1 MPLCISTRLWKLQG
15 KMLHSTRR
23 SLLNSGKWLGRRVE
37 ADFLLPPYNKSMCS
51 FYTERDTEKIKA
63 GGRQE
68 GERRHSGAVYRPW
81 YPRGVG
87 SRSPWSQPEILFI
100 FIFFLSQWTATWRS
114 RQAGKWIF
122 FNRKLQSKLNNNP
135 GGKKREK
142 RKEKYNKKTKK
153 KIIIKQNRNGCLD
166 VGVV

>member
-23 SLLNSGKWLGRRVE
+23 SLLNSGKWLGRRVG

-68 GERRHSGAVYRPW
+68 GERRHSGAVYRPGIQGGRV
-81 YPRGVG
+81 PGAPG
-87 SRSPWSQPEILFI
+87 ASQR
-100 FIFFLSQWTATWRS
+100 FFLFLFFFWVNELPLEDQGRLENEFFLTVNFSQNWTIT
-114 RQAGKWIF
+114 Q
-122 FNRKLQSKLNNNP
+122 
-135 GGKKREK
+135 GGKKGKKGRRNTTK
-142 RKEKYNKKTKK
+142 RQKK
-153 KIIIKQNRNGCLD
+153 K
-166 VGVV
+166 